1 MIIVD
6 AGPLYAILDR
16 SEAHHEAC
24 KRALASAKPPVLTTW
39 PAFTEALYL
48 VRRHNPRGHVLL
60 WRLVIENKLELRDI
74 TPTMR
79 HRMAEF
85 METYSPKMDL
95 ADASLVALAE
105 TERTAVVCT
114 LDRSDFQTYR
124 LPRKQHFTIIP

>member
-1 MIIVD
+1 MIILD
-6 AGPLYAILDR
+6 AGPLYATFDR

-39 PAFTEALYL
+39 PAFTEAMYL
-48 VRRHNPRGHVLL
+48 VRRHHPRGHALL

-79 HRMAEF
+79 HRMADL
-85 METYSPKMDL
+85 METYSPEMDL

-105 TERTAVVCT
+105 TERTAVV
-114 LDRSDFQTYR
+114 
-124 LPRKQHFTIIP
+124 